1 MPYPPSANSLSM
13 PILAF
18 DADDTLW
25 VNETFFRAAEAR
37 FFALLGDYAI
47 PHNLQKELLQ
57 IEIANLP
64 LYGFGIKG
72 FMLSMIETART
83 VTEGRVTDSLLGEI
97 IHIGKEMLDAPVEL
111 LPGIREVLDA
121 LAPKYRLVLATKGDL
136 LDQERK
142 LAKSGLDPYF
152 HHVEVM
158 SDKRPANYTKLV
170 RHLDIAPTDFTMIG
184 NSLKSDVLP
193 VLELGG
199 RAFHIPFHTT
209 WAYETLGAPVQHERL
224 TVLASA
230 KELLEHL

>member
-1 MPYPPSANSLSM
+1 M

-25 VNETFFRAAEAR
+25 VNETFFRAAEEQ
-37 FFALLGDYAI
+37 FFSLLSDYAI

-57 IEIANLP
+57 VEIANLP

-83 VTEGRVTDSLLGEI
+83 ITEGRVSDQLLGKI
-97 IHIGKEMLDAPVEL
+97 LRIGKEMLEAPVEL
-111 LPGIREVLDA
+111 LPGIREVLET

-142 LAKSGLDPYF
+142 LAKSGLDAFF

-158 SDKRPANYTKLV
+158 SDKKPANYTKLI
-170 RHLDIAPTDFTMIG
+170 RHLDIAPIDFTMIG
-184 NSLKSDVLP
+184 NSLRSDILP

-209 WAYETLGAPVQHERL
+209 WAYEQHAAPVEHERL
-224 TVLASA
+224 VSLTTATD
-230 KELLEHL
+230 LLRYL

>member
-1 MPYPPSANSLSM
+1 MAYLSPM
-13 PILAF
+13 QIIAF

-25 VNETFFRAAEAR
+25 VNETFFRAAEER
-37 FFALLGDYAI
+37 FFALLADYAI

-72 FMLSMIETART
+72 FMLSMIETARRIT
-83 VTEGRVTDSLLGEI
+83 DGKVSDRVLGEI
-97 IHIGKEMLDAPVEL
+97 LTIGKEMLQAPVEL
-111 LPGIREVLDA
+111 LPGIREVLEA

-142 LAKSGLDPYF
+142 LDKSGLDRYF

-158 SDKRPANYTKLV
+158 SDKQPANYAKLI
-170 RHLDIAPTDFTMIG
+170 RHLDIPATAFTMIG
-184 NSLKSDVLP
+184 NSLKSDILP

-209 WAYETLGAPVQHERL
+209 WAYEHHAAPVAHERL
-224 TVLASA
+224 VVLKSA
-230 KELLEHL
+230 QELLPYLSGS